1 MKMKFASVA
10 LAAAA
15 LVCAATG
22 ALAQTDYPNKPVKIL
37 VGYVPGGGPDMVARA
52 LGQKLS
58 EILGQPFV
66 VENRPG
72 AGGSTVTAQ
81 VAKMAPDGY
90 NLVLGET
97 GQLVIAPY
105 IYKNL
110 PYDTLKDL
118 TPVALVTTE
127 PLLLVSSPKSPF
139 KKMDDLMRE
148 AKPNP
153 GKFNYGSSGVGTIHH
168 ISMEAF
174 KADAGLDITHVPYK
188 GSGQSVPG
196 ILAGDV
202 PLLVTSFAAAG
213 AHIRAGTLNLVAVTA
228 PGRLPGFPA
237 VPTIGETIKGYDF
250 ASEMGVLAPAGLPPA
265 VLNKLS
271 AAIKQAS
278 ESPDFI
284 AKFKETAT
292 AITYKSPAEY
302 TENLRANLRKFDRAV
317 KSAKIA
323 AE

>member
-1 MKMKFASVA
+1 MKLKFASAV

-15 LVCAATG
+15 LVCAVPG
-22 ALAQTDYPNKPVKIL
+22 AKAQTDYPNKPVKIL

-52 LGQKLS
+52 LGQKLT

-90 NLVLGET
+90 NLLLGET
-97 GQLVIAPY
+97 GQLVIAPF
-105 IYKNL
+105 IFKNL

-118 TPVALVTTE
+118 TAVALVTTE
-127 PLLLVSSPKSPF
+127 PLLLVSNAKTPF
-139 KKMDDLMRE
+139 RKLEDLMRE
-148 AKPNP
+148 AKVNP

-196 ILAGDV
+196 VLAGDV
-202 PLLVTSFAAAG
+202 PLLITSFAAAG
-213 AHIRAGTLNLVAVTA
+213 AHIRSGSLNLLAVTS

-237 VPTIGETIKGYDF
+237 VPTIGETVKGYDF
-250 ASEMGVLAPAGLPPA
+250 ASEMGVLGPAGMPPA
-265 VLNKLS
+265 VVAKLA

-284 AKFKETAT
+284 AKFKDTAT
-292 AITYKSPAEY
+292 AITYKPPVEY
-302 TENLRANLRKFDRAV
+302 TENLRANLRKFERAV

>member
-1 MKMKFASVA
+1 MKMKFAGIA

-15 LVCAATG
+15 LICGTTG
-22 ALAQTDYPNKPVKIL
+22 INAQTDYPNKPVKIL

-66 VENRPG
+66 VDNRPG
-72 AGGSTVTAQ
+72 AGGSSVTAQ
-81 VAKMAPDGY
+81 VARMAPDGY
-90 NLVLGET
+90 NLLLGET

-110 PYDTLKDL
+110 AYDTLKDL

-127 PLLLVSSPKSPF
+127 PLLLVASPKAPF
-139 KKMDDLMRE
+139 KKLDELMRE
-148 AKPNP
+148 ARANP
-153 GKFNYGSSGVGTIHH
+153 GKYNYGSSGVGTIHH

-174 KADAGLDITHVPYK
+174 KADAGLDIAHVPYK

-202 PLLVTSFAAAG
+202 PLLITSFAAAG
-213 AHIRAGTLNLVAVTA
+213 AHIRAGSLNLLAVTS

-237 VPTIGETIKGYDF
+237 VPTIGETVKGYDF
-250 ASEMGVLAPAGLPPA
+250 ASEMGVLGPPGMPPA
-265 VLNKLS
+265 VLNKLT
-271 AAIKQAS
+271 AAIKQAA

-292 AITYKSPAEY
+292 AITYKSPADY
-302 TENLRANLRKFDRAV
+302 TENLRANLKKYERAV
-317 KSAKIA
+317 KAARIA

>member
-1 MKMKFASVA
+1 MKMKFARVA
-10 LAAAA
+10 LAAAV
-15 LVCAATG
+15 LVCAAIG
-22 ALAQTDYPNKPVKIL
+22 AQAQTDYPNKPVKIF

-72 AGGSTVTAQ
+72 AGGSSVTAQ

-97 GQLVIAPY
+97 GQLVIAPF

-110 PYDTLKDL
+110 AYDTLKDL

-127 PLLLVSSPKSPF
+127 PLLLVSSPKSSF
-139 KKMDDLMRE
+139 KKMDDLVRE
-148 AKPNP
+148 AKLHP

-168 ISMEAF
+168 ISMAAF
-174 KADAGLDITHVPYK
+174 MADAGLDITHVPYK

-202 PLLVTSFAAAG
+202 PLLITSFAAAG
-213 AHIRAGTLNLVAVTA
+213 SHIRAGSLNLLAVTA

-237 VPTIGETIKGYDF
+237 VPTVGETIKGYNF
-250 ASEMGVLAPAGLPPA
+250 ASEMGVLGPPGMPPA
-265 VLNKLS
+265 ILNKLS

-284 AKFKETAT
+284 SKFKETAT

-302 TENLRANLRKFDRAV
+302 TENLLINLQKFERAV
-317 KSAKIA
+317 KSAKVA